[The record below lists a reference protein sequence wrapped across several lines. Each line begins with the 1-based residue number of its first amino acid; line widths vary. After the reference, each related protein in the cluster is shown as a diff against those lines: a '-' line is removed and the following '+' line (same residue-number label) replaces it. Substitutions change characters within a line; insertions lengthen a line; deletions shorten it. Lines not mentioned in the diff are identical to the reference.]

1 MIGGVFEFG
10 RWCKMGA
17 NVEITKLMRISRQPS
32 PRYKSAGECGAFQQF
47 GWSDNKWYKM
57 YT

>member
-10 RWCKMGA
+10 RWCKMGV
-17 NVEITKLMRISRQPS
+17 NVEITKLMRISRQQS
-32 PRYKSAGECGAFQQF
+32 PRSITAGECGVFQQF
-47 GWSDNKWYKM
+47 GWSDNEWYKM